1 MSMCGAMLPFAS
13 QPHGAT
19 LSDSAWRTPSE
30 IPSRTRSVSAFLPG
44 RVSMGP
50 RSFRQVR
57 SWQHDSYKGF
67 SKS

>member
-30 IPSRTRSVSAFLPG
+30 IPSRTRSVSAFLSG
-44 RVSMGP
+44 YL
-50 RSFRQVR
+50 VR
-57 SWQHDSYKGF
+57 WRLRHLDLVAVLKTRE
-67 SKS
+67 